1 MTKFRLIL
9 LVSAFLMLVGN
20 QQFFTNITRV
30 YPLDWS
36 TLPFLA
42 SIAVV
47 FTAALVLLL
56 SLVCFGRS
64 TRPILIVLLMLSSFA
79 AYFMD
84 SYNVVIDAD
93 MLSNVVHTNVD
104 EASDL
109 FSWRLVAYVLLIG
122 VLPSVFVWRVRIEP
136 VPFRKDLLSSA
147 KMFGGSLALAAV
159 LIVSLGSYYASF
171 FREHKILRYYANPTF
186 YIYSTIKFAGR
197 YIDSAPKAFATIGN
211 DAHIPPEDNDREL
224 VIMVVGETAR
234 ADHFSLNGYERDTN
248 PRLEKENGLVNF
260 SNFWSCGTS
269 TQVSVPCM
277 FSDLTRDDYS
287 EDDAENTSNALD
299 LLAKSGA
306 NVLWLDNNSSSK
318 GVADRVEYHS
328 YKSSDLNPECDEEE
342 CRDTGMLTG
351 LDDYIRNHP
360 KGDIF
365 IVLHQMGNHGPA
377 YYKRYPKE
385 FERYTPVCRTSQ
397 LEECS
402 EEEII
407 NAYDNAI
414 LYTDYFLDRVID
426 VLKRHTPE
434 FETAMFYLSDHGE
447 SLGEYDVYL
456 HGLPYMIAPDEQKHI
471 PALMWFG
478 SSYDGVDVSELR
490 KHKDDRF
497 SQDNVFHTL
506 LGLLEVHTNIYEPK
520 MDILHSSRVPDEWE
534 EHDASSVASQPESS
548 GQNGSTN

>member
-1 MTKFRLIL
+1 MARSRLFSPTMTKFQLIL
-9 LVSAFLMLVGN
+9 LVSVFLMLVGN
-20 QQFFTNITRV
+20 QQFFSNITKV

-36 TLPFLA
+36 TAPFIA

-64 TRPILIVLLMLSSFA
+64 TRPILILLLMLSSFA

-93 MLSNVVHTNVD
+93 MLNNVVHTNVD
-104 EASDL
+104 EAGDL
-109 FSWRLVAYVLLIG
+109 FSWRLVAYVVLMGI
-122 VLPSVFVWRVRIEP
+122 LPSLFVLRVRIEP
-136 VPFRKDLLSSA
+136 VPFKKELLSSA

-159 LIVSLGSYYASF
+159 LIVSLGNYYASF

-197 YIDSAPKAFATIGN
+197 YVETAPRAFASIGD
-211 DAHIPPEDNDREL
+211 DAHIPPEDQDREL

-234 ADHFSLNGYERDTN
+234 ADHFSLNGYKRDTN
-248 PRLEKENGLVNF
+248 PFLEKEENLVNF

-277 FSDLTRDDYS
+277 FSELDRDHYS
-287 EDDAENTSNALD
+287 EEKADSTSNALD
-299 LLAKSGA
+299 VLAKSGA

-328 YKSSDLNPECDEEE
+328 YKSSDTNPECSGEE

-385 FERYTPVCRTSQ
+385 FERYTPVCKTSQ

-402 EEEII
+402 QEEII

-414 LYTDYFLDRVID
+414 LYTDYFLDQVID
-426 VLKRHTPE
+426 VLKRYTPQ

-456 HGLPYMIAPDEQKHI
+456 HGLPYMIAPDEQKHV
-471 PALMWFG
+471 PAVMWFG
-478 SSYDGVDVSELR
+478 SSYDSVNIDKLR
-490 KHKDDRF
+490 QHKDDRL
-497 SQDNVFHTL
+497 SQDNVFHTI
-506 LGLLEVHTNIYEPK
+506 LGMLEVRTDVYKPK
-520 MDILHSSRVPDEWE
+520 LDILSSSLAPEDWQEKS
-534 EHDASSVASQPESS
+534 ASNAQPKE
-548 GQNGSTN
+548 